1 MICINNLTFRYPDGT
16 LALDSVDLNIHKGE
30 FVAIVGKNG
39 CGKSTILRHMNGLL
53 LPTEGSVIVKGMD
66 TSDPFSLLKI
76 RHTAG
81 MVFQDPGSQF
91 IGMTVE
97 EDVAFGPENLAL
109 PPEKIQ
115 SLVNRSLRE
124 VGMLEHRNHTP
135 RTLSGGQKQKVAFA
149 SVLAM
154 EPEVILFDEV
164 TSMLDSNTRKDILDI
179 IKKLHKNGTTVVYVT
194 HRLEELVYADR
205 LVVMDKGCIIH
216 DGNPRAIL
224 SKENPVSFGFDLP
237 PVIELARRL
246 ADEKIIDSSLLP
258 LSKEELREVLCQLM

>member
-1 MICINNLTFRYPDGT
+1 MICINNLSFRYPDGT
-16 LALDSVDLNIHKGE
+16 LALDSVDLNIRKGE
-30 FVAIVGKNG
+30 FIAIVGKNG

-53 LPTEGSVIVKGMD
+53 LPCEGSVTVKGMD
-66 TSDPFSLLKI
+66 TSDPSSLLKI

-97 EDVAFGPENLAL
+97 EDVAFGPENLGL
-109 PPEKIQ
+109 SPEEIQ
-115 SLVNRSLRE
+115 FFVNRSLQD

-135 RTLSGGQKQKVAFA
+135 RTLSGGQKQKVALA

-154 EPEVILFDEV
+154 GPEIILFDEV
-164 TSMLDSNTRKDILDI
+164 TSMLDASSGKDILDL

-194 HRLEELVYADR
+194 HRLEELAYADR
-205 LVVMDKGCIIH
+205 LVVMDKGRIIH
-216 DGNPRAIL
+216 DGNPRTIL
-224 SKENPVSFGFDLP
+224 SKENPVSFGFALP

-246 ADEKIIDSSLLP
+246 ADENIIDPSLLP